1 MLTRKA
7 VIDELRKSNRLFDVS
22 FILYDIIDRMEGY
35 GDVDLPVHP
44 CIDDNKL
51 ITHVKSKDVYSEARH
66 LFEMLSSLSI
76 PDDSKESCV
85 GSCMYGDE
93 YSNLFLYVRDYSNM
107 LLHNYA
113 VEVSHRMGGEMNDE
127 IRVWCILSNLLDNM
141 YSDEWDVPAGW
152 CRKE

>member
-1 MLTRKA
+1 MLTRSA
-7 VIDELRKSNRLFDVS
+7 VIDTLRKSNRLLDVKC
-22 FILYDIIDRMEGY
+22 ILYDIIERTEGY
-35 GDVDLPVHP
+35 GGDLPVRP

-76 PDDSKESCV
+76 TDDSKDSGV
-85 GSCMYGDE
+85 GSCMYEDE
-93 YSNLFLYVRDYSNM
+93 YSNLSLYVSDHSDM

-127 IRVWCILSNLLDNM
+127 IRVWCVLSNLLDNI
-141 YSDEWDVPAGW
+141 YFDEWNVPAGW

>member
-1 MLTRKA
+1 MLTRSA
-7 VIDELRKSNRLFDVS
+7 VIETLGKSNRLFDVAS
-22 FILYDIIDRMEGY
+22 ILHDIIERMERY
-35 GDVDLPVHP
+35 GGDLLVRP

-51 ITHVKSKDVYSEARH
+51 ITHVKSKDVCSEARH

-76 PDDSKESCV
+76 TDDYKESCV
-85 GSCMYGDE
+85 DSCMYGDE
-93 YSNLFLYVRDYSNM
+93 YSNLSLYVSDYSDM

-127 IRVWCILSNLLDNM
+127 IRVWCILANLLDNM
-141 YSDEWDVPAGW
+141 YTDEWDVPAGW